1 MKYLNILYHK
11 LDWNIFFN
19 CENLF
24 VLGAE
29 AQLNRI
35 SHVFVEIKANKIL
48 IKRIE
53 TIFSEPYKPFFLY
66 RF

>member
-1 MKYLNILYHK
+1 MENLDVLDHK
-11 LDWNIFFN
+11 LDWDIFFN
-19 CENLF
+19 SEDLF
-24 VLGAE
+24 VLGAV

-48 IKRIE
+48 IKRIK
-53 TIFSEPYKPFFLY
+53 TIFSEPYKPIFLY